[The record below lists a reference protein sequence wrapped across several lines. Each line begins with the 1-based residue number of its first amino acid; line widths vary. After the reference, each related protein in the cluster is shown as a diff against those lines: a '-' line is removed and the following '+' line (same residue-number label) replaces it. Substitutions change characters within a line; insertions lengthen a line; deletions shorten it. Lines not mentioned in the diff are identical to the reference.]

1 MRKFFIVLVVA
12 LFSTFVAAKEMISI
26 NVLDSQI
33 KGQPVAGATITFE
46 KNGVAANGGITD
58 SHGRVII
65 KDGIFGGV
73 DDSSVKII
81 IRKTGYA
88 TLAVRGPF
96 NGLTFALSREMK
108 DIGGYRIVL
117 SWDESPKDIDSHLV
131 YGNSHIYWNNK
142 NGVQGMLDVDD
153 TDGFGPETITI
164 KKSLN
169 GNRYIY
175 AVHDYTN
182 KDESFSSKLSESGA
196 KVLVYA
202 GSTQIET
209 FYIPQGKIGNLW
221 VLFTISEYG
230 DLIPINKFTTV
241 HNLDEA
247 DSLLK
252 EILQDSSVLDKKIIK
267 DSAELNKLGEDAYH
281 NGNIDESIKYYKMAV
296 LVNER
301 FSQAYSNMGLSY
313 KKQNKLPEAIWANR
327 RAISLAEGKN
337 EKTVKAASFFNIA
350 KIFEDG
356 EKYQDALEN
365 YQSAEEN
372 KSSEVYQKGIK
383 RMKEKLGINE

>member
-46 KNGVAANGGITD
+46 KNGVAVNGGITD

>member
-1 MRKFFIVLVVA
+1 
-12 LFSTFVAAKEMISI
+12 
-26 NVLDSQI
+26 
-33 KGQPVAGATITFE
+33 
-46 KNGVAANGGITD
+46 
-58 SHGRVII
+58 
-65 KDGIFGGV
+65 
-73 DDSSVKII
+73 
-81 IRKTGYA
+81 
-88 TLAVRGPF
+88 
-96 NGLTFALSREMK
+96 
-108 DIGGYRIVL
+108 
-117 SWDESPKDIDSHLV
+117 
-131 YGNSHIYWNNK
+131 
-142 NGVQGMLDVDD
+142 MLDVDD

-175 AVHDYTN
+175 SVHDYTN

>member
-1 MRKFFIVLVVA
+1 MKKIFIVLIAV
-12 LFSTFVAAKEMISI
+12 LFSTFAAGKEMISI

-33 KGQPVAGATITFE
+33 KGQPVEGAAITFE
-46 KNGVAANGGITD
+46 KNGTAVNGGVTD
-58 SHGRVII
+58 SHGRLII

-81 IRKTGYA
+81 IKKAGYA
-88 TLAVRGPF
+88 TWAVRGPF

-117 SWDESPKDIDSHLV
+117 SWDEAPKDIDSHLV

-252 EILQDSSVLDKKIIK
+252 EILSDSSVLDKKINK

-281 NGNIDESIKYYKMAV
+281 NGNIEESIKYYKMAV
-296 LVNER
+296 LVNDK

-327 RAISLAEGKN
+327 RAISLADGKN

-350 KIFEDG
+350 KIFEDS
-356 EKYQDALEN
+356 EKYQDALDN
-365 YQSAEEN
+365 YQRAEEN
-372 KSSEVYQKGIK
+372 KSSETYQKGIK

>member
-1 MRKFFIVLVVA
+1 MRKLFILLVVA

-46 KNGVAANGGITD
+46 KNGVAVNGGVTD
-58 SHGRVII
+58 SHGRLII

-88 TLAVRGPF
+88 ALAVRGPF

-117 SWDESPKDIDSHLV
+117 SWNESPKDIDSHLV
-131 YGNSHIYWNNK
+131 YGNSHIYWNNQ

-175 AVHDYTN
+175 SVHDYTN

-252 EILQDSSVLDKKIIK
+252 DVLRDISVLDRKIIK
-267 DSAELNKLGEDAYH
+267 DSAELNKLGENAYH
-281 NGNIDESIKYYKMAV
+281 NGNTEESIKYYKMAV
-296 LVNER
+296 LVNEK

-350 KIFEDG
+350 KIFEEG

>member
-46 KNGVAANGGITD
+46 KNGVAVNGGITD

-153 TDGFGPETITI
+153 TDGFGAETITI

>member
-1 MRKFFIVLVVA
+1 
-12 LFSTFVAAKEMISI
+12 MISI
-26 NVLDSQI
+26 NVLDYQI
-33 KGQPVAGATITFE
+33 KGEQFAGATITFE
-46 KNGVAANGGITD
+46 KNGVAVNGGITD

>member
-46 KNGVAANGGITD
+46 KNGVAVNGGITD

-281 NGNIDESIKYYKMAV
+281 NGNIVESIEYYKMAV

>member
-33 KGQPVAGATITFE
+33 KGHPVAGATITFE
-46 KNGVAANGGITD
+46 KNGVAVNGGITD

-153 TDGFGPETITI
+153 TDGFGAETITI

>member
-1 MRKFFIVLVVA
+1 MKKIFIVLIVV

-33 KGQPVAGATITFE
+33 KGQPVEGASITFE
-46 KNGVAANGGITD
+46 KNGTAVNGGITD
-58 SHGRVII
+58 SHGRLII
-65 KDGIFGGV
+65 KDGIFGGI

-81 IRKTGYA
+81 IKKAGYA

-117 SWDESPKDIDSHLV
+117 SWDEAPKDIDSHLV

-252 EILQDSSVLDKKIIK
+252 EILSDSSVLDKKINK

-281 NGNIDESIKYYKMAV
+281 NGNIEESIKYYKMAV
-296 LVNER
+296 LVNDK

-327 RAISLAEGKN
+327 RAISLADGKN

-350 KIFEDG
+350 KIFEDS
-356 EKYQDALEN
+356 EKYQDALDN
-365 YQSAEEN
+365 YQRAEEN
-372 KSSEVYQKGIK
+372 KSSETYQKGIK

>member
-12 LFSTFVAAKEMISI
+12 LFSTFAAAKEMISI

-46 KNGVAANGGITD
+46 KNGVAVNGGITD
-58 SHGRVII
+58 SHGRLII

-117 SWDESPKDIDSHLV
+117 SWNESPKDIDSHLV
-131 YGNSHIYWNNK
+131 YGDSHIYWNNQ

-252 EILQDSSVLDKKIIK
+252 NILRDSSILDKKINK
-267 DSAELNKLGEDAYH
+267 DSAELNKHGEDAYH
-281 NGNIDESIKYYKMAV
+281 NGNIDESIKYYKIAV
-296 LVNER
+296 FVNER

-350 KIFEDG
+350 KIFEEG
-356 EKYQDALEN
+356 EKYQDALDN
-365 YQSAEEN
+365 YQSAEKN